1 MTVTQH
7 SDPPNERIVVV
18 ERLELPDAQGAQL
31 GLVRLDEPDRLNPLS
46 WAAFRQLHAGLAE
59 LEADDAVRVVAITGT
74 GRAFSAGGDLR
85 AYLTLQRDPVAL
97 PRYFD
102 DVAEAL
108 EMPSSMGKPVIA
120 LVNRVAVGGGLELVL
135 SCDFAIAARS
145 ARLGDGHANFG
156 QMGGGGALS
165 VLPQVIG
172 LPRAKELTFSGRL
185 LGSAEALAWGLVNR
199 VVEDDELMATALDFG
214 VEVAGHSPLAL
225 AEAKRV
231 MTQNARSAA
240 AAQVERETVMRYLL
254 TSHDA
259 PEGLRAFAEK
269 RRPHFTGR

>member
-120 LVNRVAVGGGLELVL
+120 LVNGVAVGGGLELVL

-185 LGSAEALAWGLVNR
+185 LGSVEALAWGLVNR

>member
-1 MTVTQH
+1 MTVIQH

-120 LVNRVAVGGGLELVL
+120 LVNGVAVGGGLELVL

-199 VVEDDELMATALDFG
+199 VVEDDELMAAALDFG